1 MGKINKKELAHAVFG
16 DIVKIRRRSVVVR
29 EQRKLLR
36 QTVV

>member
-1 MGKINKKELAHAVFG
+1 VFG